1 MGYGAKYS
9 QTQNATIIASPKV
22 MVTMTC
28 ADLQGLPSDAYQEKY
43 TNCILPIGYQ
53 EGTKQILQWRVHHRD
68 SRYEPEFVVW

>member
-28 ADLQGLPSDAYQEKY
+28 ADLQGLSSDAYQEGY

-53 EGTKQILQWRVHHRD
+53 EGTKQILQ
-68 SRYEPEFVVW
+68 